1 VKGRKQALL
10 TTTVH
15 DRSFSMPMNSIAT
28 QIDKVIALRSES
40 AKRIQPI
47 AAKLSESND
56 CLEGVVRFVAEH
68 GDRFDG
74 GTKAVLTA
82 FSTEAKTLQGR
93 VREHEATLTRLL
105 VRFGRP
111 TLNIGV
117 AGTAK
122 QGKSTLLQSLS
133 GLSDKVIP
141 SGSGDHCTG
150 AACVITNAEG
160 PVRARITFHTE
171 RSFLHEV
178 VQPFRDGLGLT
189 FDLGSL
195 DAFKRAVLPDK
206 KSPGEPGYLDQACL
220 GRLREMQVAVEDFRG
235 NLGKPETEIGENEIR
250 NYVAQE
256 DSSGKRIHAW
266 QAVREANV
274 LCPFPQKDLGKIT
287 LLDTPGLG
295 NFIYGADRRLM
306 ETIAER
312 FDVVLLVRRPDPLSE
327 AVLESD
333 VKFFAL
339 VGDAIPD
346 LKPADWCFLV
356 LNDVGNNRQR
366 FDGFLKNLLE
376 LANAR
381 TKEVFKLSCKD
392 AGETQNMFQKLVES
406 LARDIQG
413 MDGHYAKC
421 RLAPISELGA
431 DIHSFAVR
439 AAKVLPAEIRAL
451 DSNLFNTLFGK
462 VWEGMSH
469 ALNCLLAEY
478 REQRGKPDPG
488 FSAELKRVCENLEQ
502 GPGLPDKEQVIR
514 ESAADGLGAWHENR
528 MHLLRNQMCS
538 AFLASDASL
547 NARFD
552 ELRSKVRNI
561 LATETGGQLSSLI
574 PESDARTWWVEM
586 EKKWAD
592 FHDSEAIQRD
602 IRIFSEAGLK
612 IRGFMLPR
620 IRGCMDVLDRDSPE
634 AAPFMLPAGAK
645 AEESIARL
653 TAAWQAA
660 SYRVG
665 GEMHQF
671 EEEASDALF
680 AELET
685 FVDAI
690 LRSGGPK
697 RMEKRWASF
706 YQEYRGEVWPDKF
719 SELER
724 TMRLRNEW
732 KQCTHK
738 LTAAGIELQSIS
750 TTNTPA

>member
-1 VKGRKQALL
+1 
-10 TTTVH
+10 
-15 DRSFSMPMNSIAT
+15 MPMNSIAT

-56 CLEGVVRFVAEH
+56 CLESVVRFVAEH

-74 GTKAVLTA
+74 GTKSVLA
-82 FSTEAKTLQGR
+82 ALSTEATTLQDR
-93 VREHEATLTRLL
+93 VREHGETLVRLL
-105 VRFGRP
+105 ARFKRP

-117 AGTAK
+117 AGIAR

-150 AACVITNAEG
+150 VPCVITNAEG

-178 VQPFRDGLGLT
+178 VQPFREELGLT

-195 DAFKRAVLPDK
+195 DAFQSAVLPDE
-206 KSPGEPGYLDQACL
+206 KSPGDPGFGLNQGCL
-220 GRLREMQVAVEDFRG
+220 KRLREMHAAVKDFREH
-235 NLGKPETEIGENEIR
+235 LGKPETEIGENEIR

-256 DSSGKRIHAW
+256 ESPGKKIHAW
-266 QAVREANV
+266 RAVKEANV
-274 LCPFPQKDLGKIT
+274 LCPFPQKELGRIT

-295 NFIYGADRRLM
+295 DFNSGAERRLM

-312 FDVVLLVRRPDPLSE
+312 FDVVLLVRKPDPNSTN
-327 AVLESD
+327 VLKED
-333 VKFFAL
+333 FTFFAL
-339 VGDAIPD
+339 VGEAISD
-346 LKPADWCFLV
+346 LNPADWCFLV
-356 LNDVGNNRQR
+356 LNDNGNNRQQ
-366 FDGFLKNLLE
+366 FDGFLKNLHKDV
-376 LANAR
+376 NAR
-381 TKEVFKLSCKD
+381 TKEVFELSCKD
-392 AGETQNMFQKLVES
+392 AAETQKMFQKLVES

-413 MDGHYAKC
+413 MDGHYAEC

-462 VWEGMSH
+462 VWEGLSH

-488 FSAELKRVCENLEQ
+488 FSAELKRVCKNLEQ

-552 ELRSKVRNI
+552 ELRDKVRNI
-561 LATETGGQLSSLI
+561 LATETGGRLSSLI
-574 PESDARTWWVEM
+574 PESDARTWWAEM

-602 IRIFSEAGLK
+602 IRVFSEAGLK

-620 IRGCMDVLDRDSPE
+620 IRVCMDVLDRDSPE

-665 GEMHQF
+665 GVMQQF

-732 KQCTHK
+732 KQCTDK
-738 LTAAGIELQSIS
+738 LTAAGIELQAIS